1 VLEEAEFYTSRGL
14 FQDARLILTEQLTRT
29 PNHRL
34 VIERLQELEREM
46 VEAGVVGSDRP
57 VAPSDAAAS
66 QGFDAAASLDALEE
80 LGLSPDSLRAEASP
94 FVTADQEVDVDQ
106 VFERF
111 KEGVRAQVDDSDSS
125 THYDLGVA
133 YKEMGLLPDAIRE
146 FELAAND
153 SGREC
158 MCNAMI
164 GMIHAELN
172 QLGEA
177 VTAYVRGLSAT
188 RKTPE
193 QELSLSYDLA
203 SVYERQ
209 GNLEEALHY
218 YQKAAR
224 HNPGYRDV
232 QARIA
237 ALQPKPATE
246 KRIVADDDEFD
257 RVFDELFNTK

>member
-1 VLEEAEFYTSRGL
+1 MRSRSWADAGL
-14 FQDARLILTEQLTRT
+14 VASGGEPVR
-29 PNHRL
+29 HR
-34 VIERLQELEREM
+34 R
-46 VEAGVVGSDRP
+46 
-57 VAPSDAAAS
+57 
-66 QGFDAAASLDALEE
+66 
-80 LGLSPDSLRAEASP
+80 
-94 FVTADQEVDVDQ
+94 QEVDVDQ

-153 SGREC
+153 PGREC

-172 QLGEA
+172 QLSEA
-177 VTAYVRGLSAT
+177 VSAYVRGLSAT
-188 RKTPE
+188 RKTAE

-246 KRIVADDDEFD
+246 RRVVADDDEFD
-257 RVFDELFNTK
+257 KVFDELFNTK